1 MTQPVSST
9 AVHHGLMPT
18 ATLPWWATSG
28 VGLPQCQHGP
38 PGHVGQGVRERRPGG
53 RRPGR
58 ASSGSR
64 APAGRPVERP
74 SFRTVRG
81 VTPARASEVRDRSLT
96 SAGTAT
102 APQESRRSR
111 SGRCHHGDGRTS
123 LHPHVK
129 VGLLRSPVLRST
141 PAACRSTSNPRA
153 FWAGFP
159 SLAGLTSR
167 ADDQR
172 RDWPSDDVEVMPGG
186 YEWDCD
192 RTPSN
197 PASPPPA
204 TRRPPERT
212 SRRAAPASRAALKL
226 TVPLPPVHL
235 CVCAFIPASLACRA
249 VVTPPAMSLRSF
261 RPPGPPSE
269 AGHAP
274 EAHHAG

>member
-1 MTQPVSST
+1 MGEASAASADHPAERWRDPAREQHGRPPRLDADRNPSVVGHVRWSAT
-9 AVHHGLMPT
+9 AVSARSP
-18 ATLPWWATSG
+18 
-28 VGLPQCQHGP
+28 GP
-38 PGHVGQGVRERRPGG
+38 RRPGCTCPGGQRGPGG

-58 ASSGSR
+58 ASPGSR

-111 SGRCHHGDGRTS
+111 SGRCHHGEGRTS
-123 LHPHVK
+123 LHPLGK
-129 VGLLRSPVLRST
+129 VGLLRSPVLRCT

-153 FWAGFP
+153 SWAGFA
-159 SLAGLTSR
+159 SLAGVASR

-172 RDWPSDDVEVMPGG
+172 RDWPSDDVKVMPGG
-186 YEWDCD
+186 YGWDCD

-204 TRRPPERT
+204 PNVPGHLDQDRTRSPH
-212 SRRAAPASRAALKL
+212 
-226 TVPLPPVHL
+226 VD
-235 CVCAFIPASLACRA
+235 
-249 VVTPPAMSLRSF
+249 
-261 RPPGPPSE
+261 
-269 AGHAP
+269 
-274 EAHHAG
+274 